1 MKFALSDEQISL
13 RDAARAFLAEL
24 PGPHAMTEQ
33 DGAYN
38 ADAWSRIVGEQGWT
52 SILIPAD
59 HGGWGFGRMEMA
71 VVLEEAGRKL
81 TPSPLFST
89 VALGVTAIDT
99 LGSDAQKAEQLAA
112 IAGGATATLAHEGAV
127 VARRD
132 GDGWVLGGES
142 VRVIDG
148 DTAEIVVVWTDAGA
162 FVVTGGTLADAQ
174 AARSLTRARVPGLD
188 TTRPLATLRF
198 DGLRLSDDA
207 RLPGEDLNRVLLS
220 AGLLLAAEQVGGA
233 EDVLDVTVDYTK
245 VRKQFGK
252 PIGSFQAIQH
262 ACADMLVLVESAR
275 SAVWY
280 AAWAMDVGAPDAE
293 LAVRTAKALAS
304 DAYFRCAGSAI
315 QLHGGIGFTWEHVCH
330 LHFKRARAGMA
341 LLGEPS
347 VHRAAVAAA
356 MLDGDSAWT

>member
-99 LGSDAQKAEQLAA
+99 LGSDAQKAEHLGA

-127 VARRD
+127 TARRD
-132 GDGWVLGGES
+132 GDGWLLHGES

-148 DTAEIVVVWTDAGA
+148 DTADIVVVWTDAGA
-162 FVVTGGTLADAQ
+162 FVVAGDAVH
-174 AARSLTRARVPGLD
+174 RARVPGLD

-198 DGLRLSDDA
+198 DGLRVSDDA
-207 RLPGEDLNRVLLS
+207 RLPGADLDRVLLS

-233 EDVLDVTVDYTK
+233 EAVLDVTVDYSK

-275 SAVWY
+275 SALWY
-280 AAWAMDVGAPDAE
+280 AAWAMDAGAPDAE

-304 DAYFRCAGSAI
+304 DAYFRNAGSAI

>member
-99 LGSDAQKAEQLAA
+99 LGSDAQKAEHLAA
-112 IAGGATATLAHEGAV
+112 IAGGATATLADQGSVTAQ
-127 VARRD
+127 RD
-132 GDGWVLGGES
+132 GDGWLLSGEA

-148 DTAEIVVVWTDAGA
+148 DTAEILVVWTNAGA
-162 FVVTGGTLADAQ
+162 FVVPGDAVQ
-174 AARSLTRARVPGLD
+174 RARVPGLD

-198 DGLRLSDDA
+198 DGLRVSDEA
-207 RLPGEDLNRVLLS
+207 RLPGADLERVRLS

>member
-33 DGAYN
+33 DGAYSD
-38 ADAWSRIVGEQGWT
+38 DAWSRIVGEQGWT

-99 LGSDAQKAEQLAA
+99 LGDDAQKAEHLGA

-127 VARRD
+127 TARRD
-132 GDGWVLGGES
+132 GDGWLLSGES

-148 DTAEIVVVWTDAGA
+148 DTAQLVVVWTDAGA
-162 FVVTGGTLADAQ
+162 FVVQGDAI
-174 AARSLTRARVPGLD
+174 TRARVPGLD

-198 DGLRLSDDA
+198 DDLRVSDAA
-207 RLPGEDLNRVLLS
+207 RLPGADLDAVRRV

-233 EDVLDVTVDYTK
+233 EAVLDVTVDYTK

-275 SAVWY
+275 SALWY
-280 AAWAMDVGAPDAE
+280 AAWAVDAGAPDAA
-293 LAVRTAKALAS
+293 LAVHTAKALAS

-347 VHRAAVAAA
+347 VHRAAVASA